1 MPPVA
6 QACARDPNCKVCRDP
21 TSIFVTVQEIRT
33 HYDQHH
39 EPRTN
44 RLTVRVERYEFEHE
58 LPPELVEHWSDAT
71 TKSLLRWLS
80 GLTGDLSTEEL
91 RARLEWWCRG
101 ENRALRK
108 AMEQVHRTRCERG
121 RGNLINRVTSE
132 QIRARCKSWRECEYC
147 AWVYGRAVE
156 RLFGQVKRLCAF
168 VVFTMPA
175 ELGDWRNKAHIS
187 AQAIAVRRLRE
198 RLFRRYAR
206 RFAMVWTREHNTHG
220 EGPGRLHLN
229 LLWDK
234 DWVDQRWLSKTAEEC
249 GFGRIVYISRVTQEG
264 RLASGE
270 GKGRRVDGY
279 ATKCLRYT
287 SKELSSQSDWP
298 KGTRRWGASRAART
312 QMRRPERNPDWY
324 FSLDE
329 EPKGFLP
336 CDFGRYR
343 SLTPDETRA
352 RGIPCVCANWIACCC
367 GAWKDAGMPRGRGKP
382 VNHALQ
388 ELLDRASA
396 DRAPPAN

>member
-1 MPPVA
+1 M
-6 QACARDPNCKVCRDP
+6 
-21 TSIFVTVQEIRT
+21 
-33 HYDQHH
+33 
-39 EPRTN
+39 
-44 RLTVRVERYEFEHE
+44 
-58 LPPELVEHWSDAT
+58 
-71 TKSLLRWLS
+71 
-80 GLTGDLSTEEL
+80 
-91 RARLEWWCRG
+91 
-101 ENRALRK
+101 
-108 AMEQVHRTRCERG
+108 
-121 RGNLINRVTSE
+121 TSE

-249 GFGRIVYISRVTQEG
+249 CFGRIVYISRVTQEG

-343 SLTPDETRA
+343 SLTPDEMRA